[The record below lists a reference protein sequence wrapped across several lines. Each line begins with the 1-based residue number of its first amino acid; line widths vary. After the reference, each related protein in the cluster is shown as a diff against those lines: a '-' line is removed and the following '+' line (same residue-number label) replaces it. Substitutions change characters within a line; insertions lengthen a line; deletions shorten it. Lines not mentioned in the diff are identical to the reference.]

1 MFPIYDE
8 VYEFS
13 ALLGILD
20 RQIAKSFPL
29 ENDVFMKVKSMLTHL
44 FSSDFPWL
52 FLEKLREVTTAV
64 QVPGIQSYVDL
75 RMTMLYLEQCLLSQT
90 TLTFTW
96 RGRDFAPLWADMY
109 ATYGASV

>member
-52 FLEKLREVTTAV
+52 FLEIERSHDSSLSAGHPELRRPTHDNVVSRAV
-64 QVPGIQSYVDL
+64 SSIPNYSHIH
-75 RMTMLYLEQCLLSQT
+75 LERQGFCTSL
-90 TLTFTW
+90 
-96 RGRDFAPLWADMY
+96 G
-109 ATYGASV
+109 